1 METKII
7 DGKKIRDEILA
18 ELKNEVAALSFQP
31 VFCDVFVGENSV
43 SKQYVDMKNKMAKQV
58 GINFHDASFPAN
70 ITTAELVKE
79 IKILNTMPNICGII
93 VQMPI
98 PDSLDQRQVLDAI
111 NPELDV
117 DCLGTIASEKFYKG
131 EEGLGFP
138 TALACVKIL
147 DFIDL
152 DLKGTFFTPSTRK
165 IVVLGQGELVGKPV
179 AALLRLSG
187 LSPEVITRETKDKNE
202 IIKQADVIISGMG
215 DGKYIT
221 GDMIKKGV
229 IIIDAGTSESRSGIV
244 GDVDL
249 ESVKGIAGFVSP
261 VPGGVGPVTVAMLLR
276 NVLQV
281 AESIEQVRDDFAK
294 SKQDAE

>member
-18 ELKNEVAALSFQP
+18 EAKNEVAALSFQP
-31 VFCDVFVGENSV
+31 IFCDVFVGENSV
-43 SKQYVDMKNKMAKQV
+43 SKQYVDMKKRMAKQI
-58 GINFHDASFPAN
+58 GINFHDASFSSS
-70 ITTAELVKE
+70 ITTAELIKE
-79 IKILNTMPNICGII
+79 IKILNTMSNMCGII
-93 VQMPI
+93 VQLPI

-111 NPELDV
+111 SPGLDV

-138 TALACVKIL
+138 TALACIKIL

-152 DLKGTFFTPSTRK
+152 DLKGNFSIPNTRK

-187 LSPEVITRETKDKNE
+187 LSPEIITRETKNKDE

-221 GDMIKKGV
+221 GDMIKEGV

-276 NVLQV
+276 NVLQA
-281 AESIEQVRDDFAK
+281 AESIEQARDDLAK
-294 SKQDAE
+294 SKQDAQ